1 MAKELEYCWMNCGRE
16 AGPGYHHL
24 IYQSQEVRLKEHP
37 RNKIRICMKCH
48 RTIHD
53 GTMEEIRKLPGF
65 HKMLNRIRELSEEH
79 YQRWL
84 IKLEK
89 AGIKQF

>member
-1 MAKELEYCWMNCGRE
+1 MNCGRE

-24 IYQSQEVRLKEHP
+24 IYQSQEPGAKDNP
-37 RNKIRICMKCH
+37 RNKVRICMKCH
-48 RTIHD
+48 KTIHD
-53 GTMEEIRKLPGF
+53 GKMVDIYKLPGF
-65 HKMLNRIRELSEEH
+65 WKMMGRIRELSEKH

-84 IKLEK
+84 IKLDK